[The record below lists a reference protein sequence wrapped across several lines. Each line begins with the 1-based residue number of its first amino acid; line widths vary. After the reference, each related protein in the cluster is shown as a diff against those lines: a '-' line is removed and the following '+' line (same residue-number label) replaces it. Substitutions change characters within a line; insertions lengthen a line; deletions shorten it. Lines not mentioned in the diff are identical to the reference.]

1 MKSQRLL
8 DVLGEVSPAFVAEAA
23 PGNIP
28 CNQRRKG
35 LMKRKLAIIVAAALM
50 LVALTAIVLGT
61 GASATPGDG
70 RPISDIPRMMLP
82 EDYERF
88 VSKMEVNLAGTHEF
102 ERFKAYY
109 VQYDLSLQMSD
120 RAKAYLL
127 EQYPILEVTPIYAI
141 DSELLDSEVEAITV
155 WLTQYGGFTQQDLI
169 DAYTRL
175 HEAVLESDIED
186 KEAALATLPA
196 IPVSEESQKE

>member
-28 CNQRRKG
+28 CIQRRRG

-82 EDYERF
+82 EDYDRF
-88 VSKMEVNLAGTHEF
+88 VSKMEVNLAGTHKF

-109 VQYDLSLQMSD
+109 VQYDLSVQMSD
-120 RAKAYLL
+120 KARTYLL
-127 EQYPILEVTPIYAI
+127 EKYPILEVTPIYVI

-175 HEAVLESDIED
+175 HETVLESDIED
-186 KEAALATLPA
+186 KEAALATLPE